1 MTGIGFRLLTVRK
14 RLEYTQ
20 SVMAAALRISD
31 RAYTNYEQEKRDL
44 PVSVALQFC
53 DLFDVSLDWLLTGSE
68 APRNEYPKGVVAA
81 AALAVLTEC
90 SASDQSFSDEKIA
103 QLTEYVVDQSIR
115 KGTPPEEEAA
125 TLFLVMK

>member
-1 MTGIGFRLLTVRK
+1 
-14 RLEYTQ
+14 
-20 SVMAAALRISD
+20 MAAALRISD

-68 APRNEYPKGVVAA
+68 APQNEYPKGVVAA

-90 SASDQSFSDEKIA
+90 AASDQSFSNEKTA